1 MLQVIRPTGKGS
13 IYTVGSAY
21 VGAVNCEVNPYIY
34 EVFNPE
40 FYLFPSYDTSLSI
53 QGDITTTP
61 SDLLQGENSCH
72 HVNFTGDIIPVHQ
85 FVDVPVSWT
94 PTVATSIDS
103 PWGKLQCSAPITT
116 YPRSRSRSTHIYDFK
131 LPISYERSFK
141 MIVHTLS
148 SGDQS
153 RIGYFLYSKRI
164 FPRYHVIS
172 YSRTVY
178 NEYDGWNSLYGQW
191 VIEYDALRGV
201 RLSAP
206 CSDRWTT
213 RIFQTIKELET
224 YLDSIYSRAWQP
236 VGAYSWENGCMTRTG
251 SSETGLWIAEDSRL
265 VSTIQA
271 RASELTPVELPK
283 LGEMSYD
290 CCAQMSPYN
299 GNSLALVHDLLT
311 LKKQVSSVVSLLANW
326 ENPKSWASL
335 FLSAKYGIP
344 LTFKDMK
351 KLIIS
356 LQETLSLAPNA
367 KVSSSRNWSSKG
379 CIYESHYSIYYNP
392 IDSRLV
398 GIIPKLKEFHLIP
411 DYSDLWD
418 FIPFSFVVDWF
429 INVGAL
435 LEKVDTISEFSKYD
449 IQGCMFSLKIT
460 KGITPEQLG
469 FPGYKGNIIL
479 TKYDRTISSS
489 ACPPSIARSTTT
501 PPTFDHWIEG
511 TALMVQKIFN

>member
-13 IYTVGSAY
+13 IFTVNCAY
-21 VGAVNCEVNPYIY
+21 VGAINCEVTPYIY

-40 FYLFPSYDTSLSI
+40 FYLFPSYDRSLSI
-53 QGDITTTP
+53 KGSITTTP

-72 HVNFTGDIIPVHQ
+72 HVNFIGDIIPVHQ
-85 FVDVPVSWT
+85 FAAIPANWA
-94 PTVATSIDS
+94 PTVTTSEVT
-103 PWGKLQCSAPITT
+103 PWGKIRYTAPLTT
-116 YPRSRSRSTHIYDFK
+116 YPFNRGRSTHSLDFDQ
-131 LPISYERSFK
+131 PISYERSFK
-141 MIVHTLS
+141 TIVHTLFH
-148 SGDQS
+148 GDVT
-153 RIGYFLYSKRI
+153 RIGYFLYSMRI
-164 FPRYHVIS
+164 FPKYHVIS
-172 YSRTVY
+172 YSRTIY
-178 NEYDGWNSLYGQW
+178 NESNGWNSCYGQC
-191 VIEYDALRGV
+191 VVELDALRGIRYV
-201 RLSAP
+201 YVCP
-206 CSDRWTT
+206 DQYTT
-213 RIFQTIKELET
+213 RIFKTVVELEN
-224 YLDSIYSRAWQP
+224 YLDPIYKGAWQP
-236 VGAYSWENGCMTRTG
+236 TGSYTWELSILTRTG
-251 SSETGLWIAEDSRL
+251 SSDTSLWIAEDSRL
-265 VSTIQA
+265 VNTIQA
-271 RASELTPVELPK
+271 RASDLTPIELPS

-299 GNSLALVHDLLT
+299 GNSLALAHDLLT

-326 ENPKSWASL
+326 KNPKSWASL

-356 LQETLSLAPNA
+356 IQEMLSLTSTA

-392 IDSRLV
+392 LDSRLV

-411 DYSDLWD
+411 DCSDLWD

-435 LEKVDTISEFSKYD
+435 LEKVDTINEFSKYD
-449 IQGCMFSLKIT
+449 IQGSMFSLKVT
-460 KGITPEQLG
+460 RNITPTQLG

-489 ACPPSIARSTTT
+489 ACPPSISRDTTT

-511 TALMVQKIFN
+511 AALMIQKIFN